1 MQLLLLKCRCGVEGF
16 FCVTRNNKEYDFLMK
31 WFFSDPDIST
41 HLINAIDGWE
51 PIPICIELETFGLS
65 MCEFAQVVIIPSR

>member
-1 MQLLLLKCRCGVEGF
+1 
-16 FCVTRNNKEYDFLMK
+16 MK